1 MSQPTTHFT
10 EHSVSIAA
18 PADITYALIADVT
31 GWPRLFAPTVHAER
45 VSGDD
50 EQEVIRLWALANGE
64 VRTWTSRRLLDP
76 RARTVAFRQEVSQ
89 PPVAAMGGEWR
100 ITALP
105 DGGCAVDLLHDY
117 AAVDDDPDG
126 LDWIERAVDRNSRAE
141 LAALKTAAEQH
152 ERTGELVMSFE
163 DSVDIAASAAE
174 VYAFIDRSDLWPER
188 LPHVSRLELT
198 ETVPGLQLMTMDTRS
213 PDGTVH
219 TTESARVCFE
229 DTRIVYKQTRVP
241 AIMTA
246 HTGEWTFRPTAD
258 GVRATSRHTVAINPH
273 TVRDLLGE
281 SATVADA
288 RQAVR
293 SALGTNSLATL
304 NLAKTHAESDR
315 G

>member
-1 MSQPTTHFT
+1 MSQPKTHFA
-10 EHSVSIAA
+10 EHSVAVAA

-31 GWPRLFAPTVHAER
+31 GWPRLFAPTVHAEQ

-64 VRTWTSRRLLDP
+64 VRTWTSRRRLDAA
-76 RARTVAFRQEVSQ
+76 ARVVTFRQEVSQ

-100 ITALP
+100 VTALT
-105 DGGCAVDLLHDY
+105 DDSCTVDLLHDY
-117 AAVDDDPDG
+117 AAVDGDPEG

-141 LAALKTAAEQH
+141 LAALKTTAESHAQ
-152 ERTGELVMSFE
+152 TAELVMTFE
-163 DSVDIAASAAE
+163 DSVDIAGPATE
-174 VYAFIDRSDLWPER
+174 VYAFIERSDLWPER

-198 ETVPGLQLMTMDTRS
+198 ERVPGLQLMTMDTRS

-219 TTESARVCFE
+219 TTESARVCFQ

-258 GVRATSRHTVAINPH
+258 GVRATSRHTVVINPH
-273 TVRDLLGE
+273 TVRDVLGAD
-281 SATVADA
+281 ATVSDA
-288 RQAVR
+288 RKAVR
-293 SALGTNSLATL
+293 AALGTNSLATL
-304 NLAKTHAESDR
+304 RLAKAHAEN
-315 G
+315 GHE